1 MATMTAPQEP
11 KPTSPPEVGSA
22 TPAADLPSSL
32 IERSDIAR
40 AVILM
45 GGLVLL
51 LSCCQLLASRRA
63 TRTDTVARPLNFQA
77 DFNTAPASEL
87 SLLPGIG
94 PEMAKRIIAE
104 REIRGP
110 FRSLDDLTRVRGI
123 GPKTIRQIESMAR
136 FSTPPPIG
144 HSK

>member
-1 MATMTAPQEP
+1 MANMTASQEP
-11 KPTSPPEVGSA
+11 ESTSPTEVRSA
-22 TPAADLPSSL
+22 TPAADLPGSL
-32 IERSDIAR
+32 IERADIAR
-40 AVILM
+40 AVLLM

-51 LSCCQLLASRRA
+51 FSCWQLLASLLA
-63 TRTDTVARPLNFQA
+63 TRTDTVARPLDFQT

-104 REIRGP
+104 RAARGP

-144 HSK
+144 HPK

>member
-11 KPTSPPEVGSA
+11 ASALPPEVRSA
-22 TPAADLPSSL
+22 SPAADLRASL
-32 IERSDIAR
+32 IERSDVAR
-40 AVILM
+40 AVLLM
-45 GGLVLL
+45 GGLVILF
-51 LSCCQLLASRRA
+51 SGWQLLASRRA
-63 TRTDTVARPLNFQA
+63 ARTDTVARPLNFQA

-94 PEMAKRIIAE
+94 PEMAKRIISE
-104 REIRGP
+104 REARGP

-144 HSK
+144 HPK